1 MAKIYKGRI
10 SQKHDTSENW
20 EKAGN
25 FVPLTG
31 ELIIYDDLH
40 KIKIG
45 TGSTKIKD
53 LPFEAVDGAQ
63 ISGGINSIGNEST
76 TIAINPAIN
85 GAGFERYKNSVIK
98 IYYGDYEMPFSTNT
112 IDNLFDGKAKTYINF
127 CGGFAGDFDWNSSK
141 TYPAGAY
148 VKVNNIWYKAIS
160 ENTNVNPTS
169 DNTIWENAQSLAGID
184 YSSYINL
191 NDVPIVIDITFSN
204 SIKFENSLALYWR
217 AYGQNPNYIKVEKY
231 REDYGWYTVEEQRDI
246 HQNQTVTNIYLAN
259 NNPPQKQYPGSENK
273 MRITMYTRP
282 KQAWFALIQL
292 AITGIYGGIDGTLL
306 NRGGDTMYG
315 SITPY
320 KKNAADLGSNNL
332 PWGYVYAS
340 NYKGEASDVISSF
353 NQASTRNN
361 LTSGDTLRTIFGKIS
376 KWFVDLGQLAFKN
389 KVSKDDLDSDLQSS
403 LNLSSK
409 KSIYCGFYEGNG
421 DESIIGIYPI
431 RIETGFRVNGLILS
445 YQIPTRIP
453 SDNPRIGTDQ
463 TFLLTANMNSPYFE
477 VDDTGFTIKAETK
490 MKSKVLTTKGFNW
503 TGNTYYF
510 IAF

>member
-25 FVPLTG
+25 FVPLAG
-31 ELIIYDDLH
+31 ELIIYDDLR

-53 LPFEAVDGAQ
+53 LPFEAIDGAQ
-63 ISGGINSIGNEST
+63 ISGGINSIGNEPT
-76 TIAINPAIN
+76 HVAINPAIN
-85 GAGFERYKNSVIK
+85 GAGFERLKGSTIK
-98 IYYGDYEMPFSTNT
+98 IYYGDYEMPFNT
-112 IDNLFDGKAKTYINF
+112 TAIDNLFDGKARTYINF

-160 ENTNVNPTS
+160 ENTNVNPIS
-169 DNTIWENAQSLAGID
+169 NNTIWENAQSLAGID

-191 NDVPIVIDITFSN
+191 NGVPIIIDITFSN

-231 REDYGWYTVEEQRDI
+231 REDYGWYTVEEQKDI

-259 NNPPQKQYPGSENK
+259 NNPPQKQYPGTEK
-273 MRITMYTRP
+273 RMRITMYTRP

-320 KKNAADLGSNNL
+320 KKNAADLGSSSL
-332 PWGYVYAS
+332 PWNYIYAS
-340 NYKGEASDVISSF
+340 NYKGEASDVVSSF
-353 NQASTRNN
+353 NQASVRNN
-361 LTSGDTLRTIFGKIS
+361 LSSGDTLQTIFGKIS
-376 KWFVDLGQLAFKN
+376 KWFADLGQLAFKN

-403 LNLSSK
+403 LSGSNKGYVITGS
-409 KSIYCGFYEGNG
+409 YVGNG
-421 DESIIGIYPI
+421 SNTRTITFDVEPGIIIIYIAYSTTTYQTTIIAGASTGMGNKGSSIPAKVEGKNLIMGPLSTMLDYVNRNNGIYYYAI
-431 RIETGFRVNGLILS
+431 
-445 YQIPTRIP
+445 IPK
-453 SDNPRIGTDQ
+453 N
-463 TFLLTANMNSPYFE
+463 
-477 VDDTGFTIKAETK
+477 
-490 MKSKVLTTKGFNW
+490 
-503 TGNTYYF
+503 
-510 IAF
+510 

>member
-25 FVPLTG
+25 FIPLAG
-31 ELIIYDDLH
+31 ELIIYDDLR

-45 TGSTKIKD
+45 TGFTKIKD

-85 GAGFERYKNSVIK
+85 GAGFERLKGSTIK
-98 IYYGDYEMPFSTNT
+98 IYYGDYEMPFSTNA
-112 IDNLFDGKAKTYINF
+112 IDSLFDGKARTYINF
-127 CGGFAGDFDWNSSK
+127 CGGFGGDFEWNSSK
-141 TYPAGAY
+141 TYPTGAY
-148 VKVNNIWYKAIS
+148 VKVNNIWYKAIN
-160 ENTNVNPTS
+160 ENTNINPTS
-169 DNTIWENAQSLAGID
+169 NNTIWENAQSLAGSD

-191 NDVPIVIDITFSN
+191 NDVPIVIDITFSD

-217 AYGQNPNYIKVEKY
+217 AYGQNPNYIKIEKY
-231 REDYGWYTVEEQRDI
+231 REDYGWYTVEEQKDI

-259 NNPPQKQYPGSENK
+259 NNPPQKQYPGAEK
-273 MRITMYTRP
+273 RMRITMYARP

-306 NRGGDTMYG
+306 SRGGDTIYG

-320 KKNAADLGSNNL
+320 KKNAADLGSSNL

-376 KWFVDLGQLAFKN
+376 KWFADLGSLAFKN
-389 KVSKDDLDSDLQSS
+389 KVSKDDLDSDLQN
-403 LNLSSK
+403 NLSSSK
-409 KSIYCGFYEGNG
+409 TLIVQGSYVGNCTKG
-421 DESIIGIYPI
+421 TAGTYSQK
-431 RIETGFRVNGLILS
+431 IETGFPVKSIILC
-445 YQIPTRIP
+445 
-453 SDNPRIGTDQ
+453 SDTSKSINNNATNQ
-463 TFLLTANMNSPYFE
+463 TFMLNKAMFSPFFE
-477 VDDTGFTIKAETK
+477 SYDTGFIIKEVSTPG
-490 MKSKVLTTKGFNW
+490 TKGNYTYTGFNYLG
-503 TGNTYYF
+503 TEYYF
-510 IAF
+510 IAFG

>member
-25 FVPLTG
+25 FVPLAG
-31 ELIIYDDLH
+31 ELIIYDDLR

-76 TIAINPAIN
+76 HVAINPAIN

-98 IYYGDYEMPFSTNT
+98 IYYGDYEMPFSTNA
-112 IDNLFDGKAKTYINF
+112 IDSLFDGKAKTYINF
-127 CGGFAGDFDWNSSK
+127 CGGFVGDFDWNSSK
-141 TYPAGAY
+141 TYPTGAY
-148 VKVNNIWYKAIS
+148 VKANNIWYKAIS
-160 ENTNVNPTS
+160 ENTNVNPIS
-169 DNTIWENAQSLAGID
+169 NNTIWESAQSLAGSD
-184 YSSYINL
+184 YLSYINL
-191 NDVPIVIDITFSN
+191 DGIPIVMDITFSN

-231 REDYGWYTVEEQRDI
+231 REDYGWYTVEEQKDI

-259 NNPPQKQYPGSENK
+259 NNPSQKQYSGAEKK
-273 MRITMYTRP
+273 MRITIYARP
-282 KQAWFALIQL
+282 KQAQFALIQL

-340 NYKGEASDVISSF
+340 GYKGESGDMTSSF
-353 NQASTRNN
+353 TQASTRNN
-361 LTSGDTLRTIFGKIS
+361 LTSGDTLWTIFGKIS
-376 KWFVDLGQLAFKN
+376 KWFADLGSLAFKN
-389 KVSKDDLDSDLQSS
+389 KVSKDDLDNDLQSS
-403 LNLSSK
+403 LSNSNKGYIITGS
-409 KSIYCGFYEGNG
+409 YVGNG
-421 DESIIGIYPI
+421 SNTRTITFDVEPGIIIIYMAYSTVTYQTTIIAGASTGMGNKGSSIPVK
-431 RIETGFRVNGLILS
+431 IEGKNLIMGPLSTMLDYVNRNNG
-445 YQIPTRIP
+445 
-453 SDNPRIGTDQ
+453 
-463 TFLLTANMNSPYFE
+463 
-477 VDDTGFTIKAETK
+477 
-490 MKSKVLTTKGFNW
+490 
-503 TGNTYYF
+503 TYYYA
-510 IAF
+510 IIPKN